1 MVLSGD
7 IMCNTVTDLG
17 NAMIGNSYRIINIDK
32 NLKIKKRLTELGFS
46 KDCIVDTLNIGSFG
60 SPLSFRVCGAVIAL
74 RKEDAQSIQ
83 VEEAKYHEK

>member
-17 NAMIGNSYRIINIDK
+17 NAVIGNSYRIINIDK
-32 NLKIKKRLTELGFS
+32 DLKIKNRLKELGFKS
-46 KDCIVDTLNIGSFG
+46 GGVVDTLNIGSFG

-74 RKEDAQSIQ
+74 RKGDAQRIK
-83 VEEAKYHEK
+83 VKEAEYHEE